1 MGIPQTIIL
10 VAAIAGSVL
19 YLFDKI
25 AALIQRG
32 TAKKGEEQQQQQQ
45 ADTLR
50 LKDAQIE
57 QLQARVRFLESEL
70 AAIRRQRYEQ
80 IVAKAN
86 TRPGVA
92 DPVAREAEAKAEE
105 ALAQARSLA
114 LAAIDA
120 QGREKSRLIAQARKL
135 SERAKEYRRIAR
147 GELPENDHIQAQARE
162 VIGNAKRG
170 SAGGPAQFEVLGGE

>member
-1 MGIPQTIIL
+1 MTQTLILL
-10 VAAIAGSVL
+10 VAVSGSVL
-19 YLFDKI
+19 YLVDKI

-32 TAKKGEEQQQQQQ
+32 TAKKGEEQQQQQ

-50 LKDAQIE
+50 LKDAKIE
-57 QLQARVRFLESEL
+57 ELQARIRFLESEL

-86 TRPGVA
+86 TRPARPA
-92 DPVAREAEAKAEE
+92 DLVAREAEAKAEE

-114 LAAIDA
+114 LAAVDA
-120 QGREKSRLIAQARKL
+120 QGREKSRLIAQAHKL

>member
-32 TAKKGEEQQQQQQ
+32 TAKKGEEQQQQQ

-135 SERAKEYRRIAR
+135 AERANEYRRVAR
-147 GELPENDHIQAQARE
+147 GELPTPDQVQAQARGS
-162 VIGNAKRG
+162 IGKQG
-170 SAGGPAQFEVLGGE
+170 SAGAAQFEVLGGE

>member
-32 TAKKGEEQQQQQQ
+32 TAKKGEEQQQ

>member
-1 MGIPQTIIL
+1 MTQTLIL
-10 VAAIAGSVL
+10 LAAVSGSVL
-19 YLFDKI
+19 YLIDKI
-25 AALIQRG
+25 AALIKRG
-32 TAKKGEEQQQQQQ
+32 TAKKKGEEQLQQQ
-45 ADTLR
+45 ADMIR

-92 DPVAREAEAKAEE
+92 DPVAREAEDKAEE
-105 ALAQARSLA
+105 AMAQARNLA

-120 QGREKSRLIAQARKL
+120 SGREKSRLIAQARKL
-135 SERAKEYRRIAR
+135 AERANEYRRVAR
-147 GELPENDHIQAQARE
+147 GELPTPDQVQAQAQGS
-162 VIGNAKRG
+162 IGKQG
-170 SAGGPAQFEVLGGE
+170 SAGAAQFEVLGGE